1 MKRITI
7 VVSGGQED
15 SLAKQLAKG
24 AAQLL
29 AENWNTGCSLQVEEV
44 AQKKAECV
52 SAPREDPFMAKK
64 SLQVPGFMSPALGI
78 R

>member
-29 AENWNTGCSLQVEEV
+29 AENWNTGLSL
-44 AQKKAECV
+44 
-52 SAPREDPFMAKK
+52 
-64 SLQVPGFMSPALGI
+64 I
-78 R
+78 HI

>member
-7 VVSGGQED
+7 IVSGGQEE

-29 AENWNTGCSLQVEEV
+29 AENWDAGCSLQVE
-44 AQKKAECV
+44 
-52 SAPREDPFMAKK
+52 
-64 SLQVPGFMSPALGI
+64 
-78 R
+78 

>member
-7 VVSGGQED
+7 IVSGGQED

-29 AENWNTGCSLQVEEV
+29 AENWDAGCSLQVEEV
-44 AQKKAECV
+44 AQKKAE
-52 SAPREDPFMAKK
+52 AGPTPREDPFVAKK
-64 SLQVPGFMSPALGI
+64 GLQVPGFMSPGTC
-78 R
+78 

>member
-24 AAQLL
+24 AAELL
-29 AENWNTGCSLQVEEV
+29 AENWDAGCSLQVEEV
-44 AQKKAECV
+44 ASKKTDDGFTIR
-52 SAPREDPFMAKK
+52 PPFIEKK
-64 SLQVPGFMSPALGI
+64 GLQVPGFMSPGI

>member
-15 SLAKQLAKG
+15 SLAKQLAKE

-29 AENWNTGCSLQVEEV
+29 AENWDAGCSLQVEEIH
-44 AQKKAECV
+44 QKEHVKPPAE
-52 SAPREDPFMAKK
+52 A
-64 SLQVPGFMSPALGI
+64 PGFMIPGF

>member
-29 AENWNTGCSLQVEEV
+29 AENWIAGCSLQVEDV
-44 AQKKAECV
+44 AQKKTETGPT
-52 SAPREDPFMAKK
+52 PREDSFAAKK
-64 SLQVPGFMSPALGI
+64 GLQVPGFVSPGI

>member
-15 SLAKQLAKG
+15 RLAKQLAKG
-24 AAQLL
+24 AAELL
-29 AENWNTGCSLQVEEV
+29 AENWDAGCSLQVEEV
-44 AQKKAECV
+44 ASKKTDDGFTIR
-52 SAPREDPFMAKK
+52 PPFIEKK
-64 SLQVPGFMSPALGI
+64 GLQVPGFMSPGI

>member
-15 SLAKQLAKG
+15 SLAKQLAKE

-29 AENWNTGCSLQVEEV
+29 AENWNAGCGLQVEEV

-52 SAPREDPFMAKK
+52 SAPREDPFVAKK
-64 SLQVPGFMSPALGI
+64 SLQVPGFMSPAPGI

>member
-7 VVSGGQED
+7 IVSGGQED

-29 AENWNTGCSLQVEEV
+29 AENWDAGCSLQVEEV
-44 AQKKAECV
+44 AQKKAE
-52 SAPREDPFMAKK
+52 SGPIPRTDPFAGKK
-64 SLQVPGFMSPALGI
+64 GLQVPGFMSPGAL
-78 R
+78 

>member
-24 AAQLL
+24 AAELL
-29 AENWNTGCSLQVEEV
+29 AENWDAGCSLQVEEV
-44 AQKKAECV
+44 AFKKTDDGFTIR
-52 SAPREDPFMAKK
+52 PPFIEKK
-64 SLQVPGFMSPALGI
+64 GLQVPGFMSPGI